1 VNYKVEEVEGIGP
14 QYGAK
19 LVEAGIDDT
28 AKLLEQ
34 CGSRK
39 GREEIAEKTGL
50 STKQLLQWANQA
62 DLMRLN
68 GIGKQFSEL
77 LEAAGVDTVKE
88 LACRNAANLAK
99 AMADTNAEKK
109 LAKSSPAESEVAKW
123 IEEAKNTEPC
133 ISH

>member
-19 LVEAGIDDT
+19 LNAAGIDDT

-39 GREEIAEKTGL
+39 GREAVAEQTGL
-50 STKQLLQWANQA
+50 STQQLLQWANQA
-62 DLMRLN
+62 DLMRLS
-68 GIGKQFSEL
+68 GIGKQYSEL

-99 AMADTNAEKK
+99 AMADTNAEKQ
-109 LAKSSPAESEVAKW
+109 LAKSSPSEGEVAKW
-123 IEEAKNTEPC
+123 IEQAKTTEPC